1 MGEKQDS
8 RCMMRPHGDSSLQSN
23 KQTTD
28 MGQDIEVWPDLI
40 SAEST
45 AGAWQ
50 NRHRTPVPIAL
61 GSSSSPTQGNGCFLC
76 IQYSITV
83 EQCLHSQGIAFWTV
97 VGQKD
102 RISRCFF
109 SGKKS
114 QRLEALPCCA
124 NGTRFSQEK
133 AAEVVISRLQ
143 GWKAFPKNPH
153 LPRIKTGVVL
163 FAGRFP
169 STKNRDWPTV
179 GPQRISFHQDL
190 ISYE

>member
-1 MGEKQDS
+1 MKTTQTREADSERMGEKQDS

-50 NRHRTPVPIAL
+50 NRHRTPVPTAL

-124 NGTRFSQEK
+124 SLRRKQQE
-133 AAEVVISRLQ
+133 L
-143 GWKAFPKNPH
+143 
-153 LPRIKTGVVL
+153 L
-163 FAGRFP
+163 FLVYKVEKL
-169 STKNRDWPTV
+169 S
-179 GPQRISFHQDL
+179 QRIHTCQ
-190 ISYE
+190 E